1 MTAAGQVQILYPVAA
16 MVLQVMIVMA
26 LMLRERV
33 REMMTRRIH
42 PQKFPSSTQLAAAL
56 ENTRGADNFKNL
68 FEAPVLFYVL
78 CLALL
83 ATQTSSTLFVALA
96 WLYVALRYAHSFIH
110 LGYNKVMHRFK
121 VYLASTV
128 LLAVMWVL
136 LVVQLIAQTG

>member
-1 MTAAGQVQILYPVAA
+1 MTAAGQVQILYPVTA
-16 MVLQVMIVMA
+16 MVLLVVIVTAM
-26 LMLRERV
+26 MLRERV
-33 REMMTRRIH
+33 REMMARRIH

-83 ATQTSSTLFVALA
+83 VTQSSSTVFIVLA
-96 WLYVALRYAHSFIH
+96 WVYVALRYAHSFIH

-121 VYLASTV
+121 VYLASSV
-128 LLAVMWVL
+128 ALMVMWVL
-136 LVVQLIAQTG
+136 FVVQLMQRVG